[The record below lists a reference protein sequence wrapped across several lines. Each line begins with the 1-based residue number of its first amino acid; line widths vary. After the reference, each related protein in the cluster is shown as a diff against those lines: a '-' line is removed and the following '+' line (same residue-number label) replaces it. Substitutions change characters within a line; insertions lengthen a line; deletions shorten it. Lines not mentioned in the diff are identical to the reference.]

1 MKLWLLL
8 LAFYLSVVNVYGA
21 EAEIEEVEVITEEE
35 TNLLTRDLFD
45 DLQLEELDDVVHDM
59 LQSSELSF
67 SDMVW
72 KMLSGEVELDTELLF
87 EMIEK
92 IFFRELLNQKE
103 ILLQLLLLILVAA
116 VLFNLSYLFENGQ
129 MTNMTFYIIYLI
141 AFVILMQSF
150 RGLLGQVEGVLDM
163 SASFMKIL
171 TPAYFLAITAANG
184 SMTASAYYQVV
195 LFAITLIQD
204 VLLQFGIPCIQIY
217 VVIGIVNYLS
227 QEDFLSKMAEL
238 LKTIVVWLTKTVTTL
253 IVGIQV
259 IQKMVAPAV
268 DMVKR
273 GFMGKTAS
281 AIPGIGNLLDSVTE
295 MTIGCAVLVRNC
307 LGAAALVVLIIFGL
321 GPIMQIG
328 ISTLLYRLIAAVIQP
343 VSEKRLVQA
352 ITVMAEGCGILLR
365 VLVTAEILFLLTI
378 AIVAT
383 GGVQ

>member
-21 EAEIEEVEVITEEE
+21 EAETEEVEVITEEE
-35 TNLLTRDLFD
+35 TDLVTRDLFD

-253 IVGIQV
+253 IVGMQV

-321 GPIMQIG
+321 GPIIQIG

>member
-21 EAEIEEVEVITEEE
+21 EAETEEVEVITEEE
-35 TNLLTRDLFD
+35 TDLVTRDLFD
-45 DLQLEELDDVVHDM
+45 NLQLGELDDVVHDM

-72 KMLSGEVELDTELLF
+72 KMLSGEVELDAELLF

-253 IVGIQV
+253 IVGMQV

-321 GPIMQIG
+321 GPIIQIG